1 VGTIGVIANSKFV
14 LVSTS
19 ARKLEGFGARAGAF
33 SIERDTPPTEAALL
47 WRLQLV
53 GKNVLIGVSRVPK
66 SACFVECLG
75 SFPARWQV
83 LGFLKSLYCLSIT
96 FWIREKGG
104 RSFAHWG
111 LHTTS
116 RTPFYAA
123 RTKKFHGRPK
133 LAFIGRASFP
143 LPKGA
148 QSTYASAP
156 GPF

>member
-1 VGTIGVIANSKFV
+1 VIANSKFV
-14 LVSTS
+14 PVSTS

-33 SIERDTPPTEAALL
+33 SIERDTPPTEVALL

-75 SFPARWQV
+75 SFLARWQV

-111 LHTTS
+111 APHNLANTDLCGTDEKVPWTAKKGNIGSGS
-116 RTPFYAA
+116 RLSDALLFLCPEA
-123 RTKKFHGRPK
+123 RN
-133 LAFIGRASFP
+133 
-143 LPKGA
+143 LP
-148 QSTYASAP
+148 T
-156 GPF
+156 